1 MRYVFISSIDTIIL
15 LKKKNDKR
23 NRDTPATL
31 VISQVLGFSPRK
43 ISFFFSM
50 GPNSSTPLDQNTH
63 IITDFV
69 YIVKSGGWVEK

>member
-1 MRYVFISSIDTIIL
+1 M
-15 LKKKNDKR
+15 NDKR